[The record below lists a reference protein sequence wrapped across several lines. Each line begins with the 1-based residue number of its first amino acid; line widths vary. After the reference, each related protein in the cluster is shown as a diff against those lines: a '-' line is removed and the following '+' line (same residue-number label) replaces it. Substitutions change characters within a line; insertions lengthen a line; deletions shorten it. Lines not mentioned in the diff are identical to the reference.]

1 MITNQ
6 NFFVKT
12 KLGTRRNEVRE
23 VHGRHKNNVASLT
36 IRPRP
41 GHPLLGQPRLG
52 QPRLGQQQVGVRM
65 GEEK

>member
-41 GHPLLGQPRLG
+41 GHPHPGH
-52 QPRLGQQQVGVRM
+52 PRLGQQQDGARM
-65 GEEK
+65 EEEK